1 MCPIY
6 TDGNFHAA
14 QAADLAQYA
23 EEAQPSPKWR
33 HPVTVQSTP
42 AGSTAVEGGMQQAT
56 HDISHMLGQ
65 PTAAP
70 RREMTC
76 EFNDESA
83 PTAGEPRPPPHAEY
97 SIGEK
102 VAYYSETHNT
112 WMEATVNRQNVV
124 DGAVVSYDLD
134 VKRGALATKIRR
146 LPVTAPLVD
155 DQCASWEPITPPGVR
170 EFGSSA
176 GGNGASGGSATAASN
191 YGGAH
196 RWSYQG
202 HVVGT
207 PNRRWMRWSDSTS
220 GCESCSRVRC

>member
-1 MCPIY
+1 MVVDCVNAIPSTDIHRLHVQEGPSWTGSSEDFFQQQGSQEDPMCPIY

-83 PTAGEPRPPPHAEY
+83 PTASEPRPPPQADY

-124 DGAVVSYDLD
+124 DGAVISYDLD

-146 LPVTAPLVD
+146 LP
-155 DQCASWEPITPPGVR
+155 
-170 EFGSSA
+170 
-176 GGNGASGGSATAASN
+176 AADRKS
-191 YGGAH
+191 
-196 RWSYQG
+196 
-202 HVVGT
+202 VV
-207 PNRRWMRWSDSTS
+207 
-220 GCESCSRVRC
+220 